1 MRYWL
6 CWLIALLLTGCDDSD
21 QQLVKE
27 SLLYCAEGAPFT
39 FNPQLAAS
47 TQTLDATA
55 HQLYDRLLDINP
67 DTLQPMPALATG
79 WERSDDG
86 LRYRFTLRPGVPF
99 HRTDW
104 FTPTRPLNANDVV
117 FSYQRLINSQHPF
130 HHVSG
135 GHYPFFDSIGLSELV
150 TQVHALGP
158 LEVEFVLSRPNAS
171 FITNLATDYGV
182 ILSAEYAGQ
191 LLAAGT
197 PELIDQKPVG
207 TGPFYLAQ
215 YRIDDFI
222 RYYRHPGYW
231 RGNVALSQLVF
242 DITPKSSKR
251 LAKLLTGECDVM
263 AHPGASQMSVI
274 KQHPEL
280 VLSQATGMNVSVL
293 ALNTQKAPF
302 DDVRVRKAM
311 AMALSR
317 DDILQAVFFG
327 IGSKAESVLPPVS
340 WGYDPNIL
348 MPLPDTGR
356 ARWLLEQAGLNNGF
370 TMTLLVPAGSRGY
383 NPDGLK
389 TGQLIQRRLGEI
401 GIKVRLQS
409 LEEQIL
415 RRELQDAEQDA
426 VLTGWS
432 ADNPDPDNM
441 LHNLLSCQAIDV
453 GTNASRWCNPLFEQ
467 QLAAALT
474 APNLSERIGFYH
486 RALNI
491 AHLDMPLI
499 PLTHTLKQ
507 QAHRRTVKGLQL
519 QPYGGVVLYRAYKE

>member
-1 MRYWL
+1 MRFWL
-6 CWLIALLLTGCDDSD
+6 CWLLALLLAGCDNSD
-21 QQLVKE
+21 RQLAKE

-67 DTLQPMPALATG
+67 DTLQPEPALALSWT
-79 WERSDDG
+79 RSHDG
-86 LRYRFTLRPGVPF
+86 LRYRFTLRPGVQF
-99 HRTDW
+99 HHTAW
-104 FTPTRPLNANDVV
+104 FTPTRPLNAEDVV
-117 FSYQRLINSQHPF
+117 FSYQRVIDKNHPF

-135 GHYPFFDSIGLSELV
+135 GYYPFFDSIGLSELV
-150 TQVHALGP
+150 TEIRALGP
-158 LEVEFVLSRPNAS
+158 REVEFVLSRPNAS
-171 FITNLATDYGV
+171 FITSLATDYGV
-182 ILSAEYAGQ
+182 VLSAEYASQ

-222 RYYRHPGYW
+222 RYHRHPGYW
-231 RGNVALSQLVF
+231 RGDVGLAQLVF

-263 AHPGASQMSVI
+263 AHPGASQMTVI

-280 VLSQATGMNVSVL
+280 MLDQATGMNVSVL

-302 DDVRVRKAM
+302 HDVRVRKAL
-311 AMALSR
+311 ALALSR
-317 DDILQAVFFG
+317 SDILQAVYFG
-327 IGSKAESVLPPVS
+327 IGSEAESVLPPVS
-340 WGYDPNIL
+340 WGYDPNLL
-348 MPLPDTGR
+348 MPLPDMER
-356 ARWLLEQAGLNNGF
+356 ARWLLRQAGQENGF
-370 TMTLLVPAGSRGY
+370 DMTLLVPAGARGF

-389 TGQLIQRRLGEI
+389 TGQLIQRRLGEL
-401 GIKVRLQS
+401 GIRVRLQS

-415 RRELQDAEQDA
+415 RRELAAGEQDA

-432 ADNPDPDNM
+432 ADNPDPDNI
-441 LHNLLSCQAIDV
+441 LHNLLSCQAIAA
-453 GTNASRWCNPLFEQ
+453 GTNASRWCHPLFEQ

-474 APNLSERIGFYH
+474 APTLSERIGYYH
-486 RALNI
+486 RAQEI
-491 AHLDMPLI
+491 VQLDMPLI
-499 PLTHTLKQ
+499 PLNHTLKL
-507 QAHRRTVKGLQL
+507 QAHRRTVHNLKL
-519 QPYGGVVLYRAYKE
+519 QPYGGVVLHRAWKE

>member
-6 CWLIALLLTGCDDSD
+6 CWLIALLLAGCDDSD

-67 DTLQPMPALATG
+67 DNLQPMPALATH
-79 WERSDDG
+79 WERSEDG
-86 LRYRFTLRPGVPF
+86 LRYRFTLRPGVQF
-99 HRTDW
+99 HTTRW
-104 FTPTRPLNANDVV
+104 FTPTRPLNADDVV
-117 FSYQRLINSQHPF
+117 FSYQRLINNNHPF
-130 HHVSG
+130 HSLSG

-150 TQVHALGP
+150 TDVRALGP
-158 LEVEFVLSRPNAS
+158 RQVEFVLSRPNAS
-171 FITNLATDYGV
+171 FITSLATDYGV
-182 ILSAEYAGQ
+182 ILSAEYAAQ
-191 LLAAGT
+191 LLEAGT

-222 RYYRHPGYW
+222 RYYRHSGYW
-231 RGNVALSQLVF
+231 RGNVALNQLVF

-263 AHPGASQMSVI
+263 AHPGASQISVI
-274 KQHPEL
+274 KQHKEL
-280 VLSQATGMNVSVL
+280 VLDQATGMNVSVL

-302 DDVRVRKAM
+302 NDVRVRKAL
-311 AMALSR
+311 ALALSR
-317 DDILQAVFFG
+317 DDILQAVYFG
-327 IGSKAESVLPPVS
+327 IGSQAESVLPPVS

-348 MPLPDTGR
+348 MPLPDAER
-356 ARWLLEQAGLNNGF
+356 ARWLLEQAGLQNGF
-370 TMTLLVPAGSRGY
+370 TMTLLVPAGSRSY

-389 TGQLIQRRLGEI
+389 TGQLIQRRLGEL
-401 GIKVRLQS
+401 GITVRLQN

-415 RRELQDAEQDA
+415 RRELQTGEQDA

-441 LHNLLSCQAIDV
+441 LHNLLSCQAIAG
-453 GTNASRWCNPLFEQ
+453 GTNASRWCNPLFEH
-467 QLAAALT
+467 QLSAALT
-474 APNLSERIGFYH
+474 APTLSQRIGFYH
-486 RALNI
+486 NAQEI
-491 AHLDMPLI
+491 VYQDMPLI
-499 PLTHTLKQ
+499 PLNHTLKL
-507 QAHRRTVKGLQL
+507 QAHRHNVKGLQL